1 MNKMKTA
8 QEILEEQQPLFGSFP
23 MQSYVLNAIEE
34 FAKQFKTIK
43 TTCGKEIMYDDQD
56 YWLLRDHSLFISTL
70 TGQVHTVTKTKK
82 GKKTACPVAKL
93 ILGLPGRSWIHY
105 EDRNPLNLKRN
116 NLSSINHQ
124 IAHFKQKIPKNNT
137 SGYKGVS
144 WNKFAKKWSAHI
156 KINTKKKHLGY
167 FHRAV
172 DAARE
177 YNAKAIEFFGENYAE
192 LNKIKT

>member
-1 MNKMKTA
+1 MKTA
-8 QEILEEQQPLFGSFP
+8 EERLKEYQKLFGTLTIEE
-23 MQSYVLNAIEE
+23 YVLNAMEE

-56 YWLLRDHSLFISTL
+56 YWLLRDRSLFISIL
-70 TGQVHTVTKTKK
+70 TGQVHAVTKIQK
-82 GKKTACPVAKL
+82 GKKTSCPVAKL
-93 ILGLPGRSWIHY
+93 ILGLLGRSWIHY
-105 EDRNPLNLKRN
+105 GDRNPLNLKRN

-124 IAHFKQKIPKNNT
+124 IAHFKQKISKNNT

-144 WNKFAKKWSAHI
+144 WNKFAKKWSAAI
-156 KINTKKKHLGY
+156 KINRKKKYLGY

-192 LNKIKT
+192 LNKIKE